1 VFTCFILRRRLQ
13 RRGFLFDISRKIRF
27 NRLNKSA
34 NEPPSLSI
42 ITEVSLWAMITR
54 KRGRLTRT
62 IKMVCVVAVALAFNQ
77 RLCAQVVD
85 IPGPLLETRPEN
97 GTPIAATAQTNSIFS
112 QSRGLT
118 LSAGVVGGYDDNV
131 NASSGGGST
140 SSTGGSGS
148 SYTSGNVA
156 LSYTPAIS
164 PRTQLSLTTGG
175 GFTYYFDRTGMGYNP
190 SGYLGLSLTH
200 KPSRRMTLS
209 LSVFAAYQSQPDL
222 STNLGSNQQLGSFI
236 HSTDLL
242 SLSYSWTPRFST
254 VTSYTFGLLKYNG
267 SAGSLENRLEHT
279 LGEQFQYLLWPTTTG
294 VAEYRFG
301 IIDYESA
308 PLDSTTNFLLAGL
321 NHTFTPRLNATFRG
335 GVELRSSES
344 NGFQPGPYFE
354 SSLTYVLHNGS
365 VIWTNGYS
373 IEESNVPG
381 GSSAPAFRTGL
392 TLNYR
397 FTPRLSASL
406 PLFYVHG
413 GNQSGGSSSSSQDTI
428 DIGPSLNYSINRHFS
443 ANVGYHYT
451 EVSGSASSSYSRNNY
466 FAGLNFNF

>member
-1 VFTCFILRRRLQ
+1 MF
-13 RRGFLFDISRKIRF
+13 
-27 NRLNKSA
+27 
-34 NEPPSLSI
+34 
-42 ITEVSLWAMITR
+42 TR
-54 KRGRLTRT
+54 KFGRLTCT
-62 IKMVCVVAVALAFNQ
+62 IKLVCVVAVALAFNQ
-77 RLCAQVVD
+77 HLCAQVAE
-85 IPGPLLETRPEN
+85 IPGPILETRPEN

-112 QSRGLT
+112 PPRGLT
-118 LSAGVVGGYDDNV
+118 LSTGVVGGYDDN
-131 NASSGGGST
+131 ASSSGGST

-148 SYTSGNVA
+148 SYTSGNAA
-156 LSYTPAIS
+156 LSYTFRT
-164 PRTQLSLTTGG
+164 PRTQVSLSTGG
-175 GFTYYFDRTGMGYNP
+175 GLTYYFDRTGYNP
-190 SGYLGLSLTH
+190 TAYLGLSLTH
-200 KPSRRMTLS
+200 KPSRRMTLN
-209 LSVFAAYQSQPDL
+209 LSVFASYQSQPDV

-236 HSTDLL
+236 HSTDLI

-254 VTSYTFGLLKYNG
+254 VTSYTFGLLKYDS
-267 SAGSLENRLEHT
+267 SAGSLENRMEHT

-373 IEESNVPG
+373 IEESSVPG
-381 GSSAPAFRTGL
+381 GSGAPAFRTGL

-397 FTPRLSASL
+397 FTRRLSASL

-413 GNQSGGSSSSSQDTI
+413 GNQSGGSSSSSSSSSGDTI

-451 EVSGSASSSYSRNNY
+451 EVSGSVSSSYSRNNY
-466 FAGLNFNF
+466 FAGLNFSF

>member
-1 VFTCFILRRRLQ
+1 MF
-13 RRGFLFDISRKIRF
+13 
-27 NRLNKSA
+27 
-34 NEPPSLSI
+34 
-42 ITEVSLWAMITR
+42 TR
-54 KRGRLTRT
+54 KSGRLTCT
-62 IKMVCVVAVALAFNQ
+62 IKLVCVVAVALAFNQ
-77 RLCAQVVD
+77 HLCAQVAE
-85 IPGPLLETRPEN
+85 IPGPILETRPEN
-97 GTPIAATAQTNSIFS
+97 GTPIAATVLTNSIFS
-112 QSRGLT
+112 PPRGLT
-118 LSAGVVGGYDDNV
+118 ISTGVVGGYDDNV
-131 NASSGGGST
+131 NASSSGGST
-140 SSTGGSGS
+140 SSTGGSSTGGSGS
-148 SYTSGNVA
+148 SYISGNVA
-156 LSYTPAIS
+156 LSYTPRIS

-175 GFTYYFDRTGMGYNP
+175 GFTYYFDRTGYNP

-209 LSVFAAYQSQPDL
+209 LSVLVSYQSQPDV
-222 STNLGSNQQLGSFI
+222 STDLGSNQQLGSFI
-236 HSTDLL
+236 HSTDLI

-254 VTSYTFGLLKYNG
+254 VTSYTFGLLKYDG
-267 SAGSLENRLEHT
+267 SAGSLENRMEHT

-344 NGFQPGPYFE
+344 NGFQAGPYFE
-354 SSLTYVLHNGS
+354 SLLTYVLRNGS
-365 VIWTNGYS
+365 LIWTNSYS
-373 IEESNVPG
+373 IEESSVPG
-381 GSSAPAFRTGL
+381 GSGAAAFRTGL

-397 FTPRLSASL
+397 FTRRLSASL

-413 GNQSGGSSSSSQDTI
+413 GNQSGGSSSSSSSSSGDTI

-451 EVSGSASSSYSRNNY
+451 EVSGSGSYSRNNY
-466 FAGLNFNF
+466 FAGLNFSF